1 MRAEKARL
9 GCGICSRIR
18 VRILRFRLNIEN
30 KIPGYYGWVIVAT
43 SFLTLGI
50 AFGVWYSFSV
60 LYIAIIKDFGW
71 QRATT
76 AGIFSLFTISHYLCA
91 FLTGWLIDRFGPRLV
106 IPFGALW
113 LATALNL
120 LTRVHN
126 IRDFYLI
133 YGILAAI
140 GVSLIGFVPHATFLP
155 RWFSRR
161 RGLAIG
167 LAMAGV
173 GVGMLT
179 IPPFMQR
186 LISQFGWRQAYRI
199 LAIIVLFAIPINLF
213 FQRRD
218 PAQIGLQADNRKN
231 DSQPKIPAKTNAQ
244 TDAAAH
250 LEQPDANQTKHSSID
265 AIIIDPEWAA
275 ANWTS
280 LKALKTSRFWYLA
293 GGFFL
298 GPFAIQGV
306 LLHAVAGLVDG
317 GMSAEKAAATFGL
330 LGICGSVG
338 KITLGFFGDRWNRE
352 TANTVGMA
360 AATLGVAA
368 LAMVKLQPHFLPF
381 IFAICFGFGYGAVA
395 PLFPAI
401 AADIFQGE
409 HFGRIFGLLS
419 LNLGFGGAAGAWF
432 AGYIFDQSGSYLT
445 AFIVD
450 IVVLWLSC
458 GCFWRAAPR
467 KIRLSRK

>member
-1 MRAEKARL
+1 MR
-9 GCGICSRIR
+9 I
-18 VRILRFRLNIEN
+18 RLNIEK

-43 SFLTLGI
+43 SFLTLGV

-60 LYIAIIKDFGW
+60 LYIAIINDFGW

-113 LATALNL
+113 LAVSLNL
-120 LTRVHN
+120 LTKATD
-126 IRDFYLI
+126 IWDFYLI
-133 YGILAAI
+133 YGIMAAV

-155 RWFSRR
+155 RWFSKR

-167 LAMAGV
+167 MAMAGV

-179 IPPFMQR
+179 IPPFMQH
-186 LISQFGWRQAYRI
+186 LISRYDWRYAYQI
-199 LAIIVLFAIPINLF
+199 LAIIVLFTIPINLF

-218 PAQIGLQADNRKN
+218 PAQMGLLPDNLEIN
-231 DSQPKIPAKTNAQ
+231 SEPNGSGAKTTATGKPADLNKQ
-244 TDAAAH
+244 NPSKH
-250 LEQPDANQTKHSSID
+250 NLQPAGSR
-265 AIIIDPEWAA
+265 IIDPGWVAIS
-275 ANWTS
+275 WTS
-280 LKALKTSRFWYLA
+280 RGALRTNRFWYLA
-293 GGFFL
+293 AGFFL

-317 GMSAEKAAATFGL
+317 GMSAKTAAATFGF

-352 TANTVGMA
+352 TANTVGMIS
-360 AATLGVAA
+360 ATIGVSA
-368 LAMVKLQPHFLPF
+368 LAAIKFQPQLLPW

-458 GCFWRAAPR
+458 SCFWLAAPR

>member
-1 MRAEKARL
+1 MR
-9 GCGICSRIR
+9 
-18 VRILRFRLNIEN
+18 VQLNIEK

-113 LATALNL
+113 LAISLTL
-120 LTRVHN
+120 LTHARN
-126 IRDFYLI
+126 LWDFYLI

-155 RWFSRR
+155 RWFSKR

-179 IPPFMQR
+179 IPPLMQY
-186 LISQFGWRQAYRI
+186 LISQYGWRYAYQI

-218 PAQIGLQADNRKN
+218 PAQIGLQVDNTKNIKNVKINADRNSFADETGRAK
-231 DSQPKIPAKTNAQ
+231 PAKKLTAPNMPAEKLPVA
-244 TDAAAH
+244 D
-250 LEQPDANQTKHSSID
+250 S
-265 AIIIDPEWAA
+265 IIIDQKWAA
-275 ANWTS
+275 TDWTS
-280 LKALKTSRFWYLA
+280 RQALKTGRFWYLA
-293 GGFFL
+293 AGFFF

-317 GMSAEKAAATFGL
+317 GMSAEKAAAAFGF

-352 TANTVGMA
+352 TANTIGMLS
-360 AATLGVAA
+360 ATIGVSA
-368 LAMVKLQPHFLPF
+368 LAAMKLQPHLLPW
-381 IFAICFGFGYGAVA
+381 IFAIGFGFGYGAVA
-395 PLFPAI
+395 PLFPSI

-432 AGYIFDQSGSYLT
+432 AGFIFDQSGSYAT

-450 IVVLWLSC
+450 IIVLWLSC
-458 GCFWRAAPR
+458 SCFWLAAPR
-467 KIRLSRK
+467 KIRLSQQTITHH

>member
-1 MRAEKARL
+1 MR
-9 GCGICSRIR
+9 
-18 VRILRFRLNIEN
+18 VQLNIEK
-30 KIPGYYGWVIVAT
+30 KIPCYYGWVIVAT

-60 LYIAIIKDFGW
+60 LYIAIINDFGW

-113 LATALNL
+113 LAISLAL
-120 LTRVHN
+120 LTRADN
-126 IRDFYLI
+126 IWDFYLI
-133 YGILAAI
+133 YGIMAAV

-179 IPPFMQR
+179 IPPFMQH
-186 LISQFGWRQAYRI
+186 LISQYGWRQAYLI

-218 PAQIGLQADNRKN
+218 PAQVGLLPDNI
-231 DSQPKIPAKTNAQ
+231 KISPPST
-244 TDAAAH
+244 TV
-250 LEQPDANQTKHSSID
+250 NQTIETEHLNSSNPERQKPLSED
-265 AIIIDPEWAA
+265 SRIIDPEWAA
-275 ANWTS
+275 TNWTS
-280 LKALKTSRFWYLA
+280 RGALKTGRFWYLA
-293 GGFFL
+293 AGFFL

-317 GMSAEKAAATFGL
+317 GMSAKAAAATFGF

-352 TANTVGMA
+352 TANTVGMV
-360 AATLGVAA
+360 AATLGVTA
-368 LAMVKLQPHFLPF
+368 LAAIELQPHLMPWV
-381 IFAICFGFGYGAVA
+381 FAACFGFGYGAVA
-395 PLFPAI
+395 PLFPSI
-401 AADIFQGE
+401 AADIFQGK

-432 AGYIFDQSGSYLT
+432 AGYIFDQNGSYLT

-458 GCFWRAAPR
+458 SCFWLAAPR

>member
-1 MRAEKARL
+1 L
-9 GCGICSRIR
+9 R
-18 VRILRFRLNIEN
+18 VRLTIE
-30 KIPGYYGWVIVAT
+30 KKFPGYYGWVIVAT

-60 LYIAIIKDFGW
+60 LYIAIINDFGW

-113 LATALNL
+113 LAISLTL
-120 LTRVHN
+120 LTRANN
-126 IRDFYLI
+126 IWDFYLM
-133 YGILAAI
+133 YGIMAAV

-179 IPPFMQR
+179 IPPFMQY
-186 LISQFGWRQAYRI
+186 LISQYGWRYAYHI
-199 LAIIVLFAIPINLF
+199 LAIIVLFVIPINLF

-218 PAQIGLQADNRKN
+218 PAQIGLHPDNI
-231 DSQPKIPAKTNAQ
+231 KINYNQ
-244 TDAAAH
+244 NH
-250 LEQPDANQTKHSSID
+250 LSKITNQTNETENINRQSTDKDMPLSGVSE
-265 AIIIDPEWAA
+265 IIDPEWAA
-275 ANWTS
+275 TNWTS
-280 LKALKTSRFWYLA
+280 RGALKTGRFWYLA
-293 GGFFL
+293 AGFFL

-317 GMSAEKAAATFGL
+317 GMSAKAAATTFGF

-352 TANTVGMA
+352 TANTVGMV
-360 AATLGVAA
+360 AATLGVSSLAA
-368 LAMVKLQPHFLPF
+368 IKLQPHLLPW

-395 PLFPAI
+395 PLFPSI
-401 AADIFQGE
+401 AADIFQGK

-458 GCFWRAAPR
+458 SCFWLAAPR

>member
-1 MRAEKARL
+1 MR
-9 GCGICSRIR
+9 I
-18 VRILRFRLNIEN
+18 RLNIEK
-30 KIPGYYGWVIVAT
+30 KIPCYYGWVIVAT
-43 SFLTLGI
+43 SFLTLGV

-60 LYIAIIKDFGW
+60 LYIAIINDFGW

-113 LATALNL
+113 LAISLAM
-120 LTRVHN
+120 LTRASN
-126 IRDFYLI
+126 IWDFYLI
-133 YGILAAI
+133 YGIMAAI

-179 IPPFMQR
+179 IPPFMQH
-186 LISQFGWRQAYRI
+186 LISQYGWRHAYKI
-199 LAIIVLFAIPINLF
+199 LAIIVLFVIPINLF

-218 PAQIGLQADNRKN
+218 PAQVGLHPDNIKINSDRNHNAEETILIDKAESLNGQTAKNQRQLSADSR
-231 DSQPKIPAKTNAQ
+231 
-244 TDAAAH
+244 
-250 LEQPDANQTKHSSID
+250 
-265 AIIIDPEWAA
+265 IIDPEWAA
-275 ANWTS
+275 TNWTS
-280 LKALKTSRFWYLA
+280 RQALKTNRFWYLA
-293 GGFFL
+293 AGFFL

-317 GMSAEKAAATFGL
+317 GMSAKTAAATFGF

-352 TANTVGMA
+352 TANTVGMV
-360 AATLGVAA
+360 AATIGVSA
-368 LAMVKLQPHFLPF
+368 LAAMKFQPQLLPW

-395 PLFPAI
+395 PLFPSI

-432 AGYIFDQSGSYLT
+432 AGFIFDQSGSYLT

-450 IVVLWLSC
+450 VVVLWLSC
-458 GCFWRAAPR
+458 SCFWLAAPR
-467 KIRLSRK
+467 KIRLS

>member
-1 MRAEKARL
+1 M
-9 GCGICSRIR
+9 
-18 VRILRFRLNIEN
+18 RFRLNIED
-30 KIPGYYGWVIVAT
+30 KIPFYYGWVIVAT

-113 LATALNL
+113 LAISLSL
-120 LTRVHN
+120 LTRADSL
-126 IRDFYLI
+126 RDFYLF
-133 YGILAAI
+133 YGVLAAI

-179 IPPFMQR
+179 VPPFMQQM
-186 LISQFGWRQAYRI
+186 ISRYGWRQAYQI

-218 PAQIGLQADNRKN
+218 PAQIGLQPDNL
-231 DSQPKIPAKTNAQ
+231 KINSDRDRALIKTAY
-244 TDAAAH
+244 TDTSKD
-250 LEQPDANQTKHSSID
+250 LNKQDANKSKLHTVASR
-265 AIIIDPEWAA
+265 IIDPQWAA
-275 ANWTS
+275 TDWTS
-280 LKALKTSRFWYLA
+280 RGALKTNRFWYLA
-293 GGFFL
+293 AGFFL

-317 GMSAEKAAATFGL
+317 GMTAEKAAATFGF

-352 TANTVGMA
+352 TANTVGMV
-360 AATLGVAA
+360 AATLGVTA
-368 LAMVKLQPHFLPF
+368 LASVKLQPHLLPW
-381 IFAICFGFGYGAVA
+381 IFALCFGFGYGAVA

-401 AADIFQGE
+401 AADIFQGK

-432 AGYIFDQSGSYLT
+432 AGYIFDQSASYLT
-445 AFIVD
+445 AFVVD
-450 IVVLWLSC
+450 IIVLWLSC
-458 GCFWRAAPR
+458 GCFWLASPR